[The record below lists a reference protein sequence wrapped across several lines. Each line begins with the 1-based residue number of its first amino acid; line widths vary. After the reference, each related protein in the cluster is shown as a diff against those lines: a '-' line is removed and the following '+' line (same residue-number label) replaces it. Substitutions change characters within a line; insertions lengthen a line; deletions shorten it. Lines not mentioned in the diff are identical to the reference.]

1 MHRLIRSFFQGL
13 LVVVPIGGTVYI
25 LYWIFVTIDRLL
37 GLDVPGAGFLLT
49 VIFTTLVGYLTS
61 NILTQK
67 LFDWTERVFTKL
79 PLVRLLYTSIRD
91 LIGAFVGDKKAFDKP
106 VVVSFGADGGAK
118 VVGFVTNETLQ
129 TFGLSDHV
137 AVYLP
142 QSYNFAGNLLLFPK
156 DQVRP
161 VKADSSDV
169 MAFLVSGGVSGK
181 KS

>member
-1 MHRLIRSFFQGL
+1 L
-13 LVVVPIGGTVYI
+13 LVVIPIGGTVYI

-37 GLDVPGAGFLLT
+37 GLGVPGAGFLLT
-49 VIFTTLVGYLTS
+49 IVFTTLVGYLAS
-61 NILTQK
+61 NILTRK

-91 LIGAFVGDKKAFDKP
+91 LIGAFVGDKKAFVKP
-106 VVVSFGADGGAK
+106 AIVSLGPDGAK

-129 TFGLSDHV
+129 AFGLSDHV

-161 VKADSSDV
+161 LIAESSDV